1 MKRRKAGLALGLFL
15 IPAMLAAGGASAS
28 TGSGTG
34 SGTVSGNGRADAAAA
49 RLSSSMADIPRQAYS
64 GASNA
69 RPILVAQADDT
80 RLQQLEEEVR
90 QLTGKVEELN
100 FQVLKMQDQMQKMQ
114 DDNEFRFQQ
123 LEKGSGATAG
133 SSKKSELSPP
143 AAPRVATT
151 SGQQAP
157 APAQPTPPQ
166 VAQPARPAAEDGQG
180 LGTPPRALGT
190 ISLDANG
197 NVINSSVNPDAPAA
211 APAPAAGSLQRAPS
225 VAGSPSGGSGSNA
238 GARVAALPQTDNP
251 NVLYKQAY
259 DLLLSGDYASAEAG
273 FREHIKRYP
282 ADPQTA
288 DARYWLGESLFG
300 QQRYSEAAQVFLD
313 THRDYPKARTAAED
327 LLKLGMSLSKLG
339 NRAVACATLKEV
351 GVEYPNA
358 PAAVQ
363 DKVAA
368 ERASSGC

>member
-1 MKRRKAGLALGLFL
+1 MKKRKAGLALGLFL
-15 IPAMLAAGGASAS
+15 IPAMITAGGASAS
-28 TGSGTG
+28 THPGSGRAGAAAISSSFTMSDVRAHAYG
-34 SGTVSGNGRADAAAA
+34 SGAEG
-49 RLSSSMADIPRQAYS
+49 
-64 GASNA
+64 
-69 RPILVAQADDT
+69 RPILVAQADDS

-123 LEKGSGATAG
+123 LEKGGGATAG
-133 SSKKSELSPP
+133 GSKKSEIAPP
-143 AAPRVATT
+143 RTTPRVATAT
-151 SGQQAP
+151 AQP
-157 APAQPTPPQ
+157 APA
-166 VAQPARPAAEDGQG
+166 AQPSVPAVDGQG
-180 LGTPPRALGT
+180 LGAPPRALGT

-197 NVINSSVNPDAPAA
+197 NVISSSVSPEAQAPEP
-211 APAPAAGSLQRAPS
+211 PAPAATSSQPVPS
-225 VAGSPSGGSGSNA
+225 VAGSAPAGSGSGA
-238 GARVAALPQTDNP
+238 GTRVAALPQTDDP

-300 QQRYSEAAQVFLD
+300 QQRYSDAAQVFLD

>member
-1 MKRRKAGLALGLFL
+1 MKRRKAGLALGLLLF
-15 IPAMLAAGGASAS
+15 PAIIIAGGASAS
-28 TGSGTG
+28 TQPGSG
-34 SGTVSGNGRADAAAA
+34 RAGAAAIG
-49 RLSSSMADIPRQAYS
+49 SSVTMSDFRAHAY
-64 GASNA
+64 GGTAEG
-69 RPILVAQADDT
+69 RPILVAQADDS

-123 LEKGSGATAG
+123 LEKGGAATAG
-133 SSKKSELSPP
+133 GSKKSEVAPP
-143 AAPRVATT
+143 RAAPRVATAT
-151 SGQQAP
+151 AQP
-157 APAQPTPPQ
+157 APA
-166 VAQPARPAAEDGQG
+166 AQPATPATPATDSGQG

-197 NVINSSVNPDAPAA
+197 NVISSSVSPEAQTPEPSAPAA
-211 APAPAAGSLQRAPS
+211 ASPQAAPS
-225 VAGSPSGGSGSNA
+225 VAGPAPSGSGA
-238 GARVAALPQTDNP
+238 GAGTRVAALPQTDDP

-259 DLLLSGDYASAEAG
+259 DLLLSGDYTSAEAG

-300 QQRYSEAAQVFLD
+300 QQRYSDAAQVFLD